1 MASKNMSP
9 QLCGAVSSEQ
19 REKSNL
25 CCFIKK
31 RSIMFIFSRSQP
43 NIEPCCMIPKIR
55 SEILY
60 GKNQILRYAS
70 LTLQDL

>member
-25 CCFIKK
+25 CCFIKE
-31 RSIMFIFSRSQP
+31 RSIMFIFSKSQP
-43 NIEPCCMIPKIR
+43 NIEPWMIPKIR

-60 GKNQILRYAS
+60 RKNQILRYA
-70 LTLQDL
+70 